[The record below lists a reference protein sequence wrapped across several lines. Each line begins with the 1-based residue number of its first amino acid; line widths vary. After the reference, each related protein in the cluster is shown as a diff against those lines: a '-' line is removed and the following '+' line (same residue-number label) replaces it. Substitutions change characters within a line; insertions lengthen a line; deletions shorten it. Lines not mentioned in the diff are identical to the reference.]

1 MMLLISGRGDT
12 PGTLRAARGGLA
24 VPERDWVF
32 PDFLLMG
39 FVLDLA

>member
-1 MMLLISGRGDT
+1 MTGAQRIYERLGFR
-12 PGTLRAARGGLA
+12 RAP
-24 VPERDWVF
+24 VRDWVF